1 MKNVINLDNN
11 YYLEINSIKNTDAT
25 DITNLKLRNI
35 IKKGNLLL
43 NIDFNTLKEH
53 EYKKVLRKLLRIRKI
68 AKICKIDIGILQEN
82 EKRKVGY
89 LINYDNENYQEN
101 EFINAINAIFYK
113 NRYERYNYIYDTVC
127 DYLDNFFYKK
137 NLCDFKDNKCGEKR
151 NTSSTWGCCRHYKVK
166 LIGPLT
172 KWVVCEHLKE
182 DYTCDAKCIGCK
194 LFTCDYLQSKGI
206 KFKIKDILLLNVFFN
221 PLQKF
226 FIKYMVYTPKEKV
239 IKRLMMS

>member
-82 EKRKVGY
+82 EKRKIGY

-113 NRYERYNYIYDTVC
+113 TRYERYNYIYDTVC

-137 NLCDFKDNKCGEKR
+137 IYVILKITNVEKKEIPHQL
-151 NTSSTWGCCRHYKVK
+151 GD
-166 LIGPLT
+166 
-172 KWVVCEHLKE
+172 VV
-182 DYTCDAKCIGCK
+182 DI
-194 LFTCDYLQSKGI
+194 I
-206 KFKIKDILLLNVFFN
+206 K
-221 PLQKF
+221 
-226 FIKYMVYTPKEKV
+226 
-239 IKRLMMS
+239 